1 MGSVSSGFG
10 FAERFYHTPAIQ
22 RTLQDHHRPRDAR
35 KYSAVPATIV
45 HIRDS
50 QGRVS
55 SPKLLL
61 TPDRVRGLLHGLMK
75 RQAEKNVDLV
85 DRLTALRGKLADAEN
100 RLKRFYEHIEAGSLD
115 SSDPPLKDRVAVA
128 KKERDIAQ
136 VTLDRAAG

>member
-1 MGSVSSGFG
+1 
-10 FAERFYHTPAIQ
+10 
-22 RTLQDHHRPRDAR
+22 
-35 KYSAVPATIV
+35 
-45 HIRDS
+45 
-50 QGRVS
+50 
-55 SPKLLL
+55 LL
-61 TPDRVRGLLHGLMK
+61 TPDRVRGLLPGLMK

-115 SSDPPLKDRVAVA
+115 SSDPTLKDRVAVA